1 MDLLTKKVLESKAK
15 RFGKDLGFGDGFGGT
30 SSTQQRE
37 NVRTL
42 DLGLG
47 DHDEFPVQAATYF
60 DNMPNNFPP
69 ILNLFYYDSNIL
81 SDEVKGTVGWAY
93 RVLMAME
100 VLLVF
105 NLLSTVIRIVRMRG
119 QGWIFIVLSTLVGI
133 IVTVFELFAYDTAF
147 RGAYRTNARL
157 RLRYIYL
164 STVTLILCG
173 IYAFTGSAWFNGWTR
188 IAQFNETRKKA
199 PADGSSE
206 AASLGTV
213 EVIFCAIESLGWTAA
228 LFLVTFTLFDFYH
241 LWRNNRQGLS
251 DQALRLAQSNDRRD
265 TKLNNI
271 NDSTPREGNDR
282 QRTTPNG
289 DRIEQIRNK
298 YTPHS

>member
-15 RFGKDLGFGDGFGGT
+15 RLGKDLGFSDGFGGA
-30 SSTQQRE
+30 SSTQHRE
-37 NVRTL
+37 HSRTL
-42 DLGLG
+42 DLGPS
-47 DHDEFPVQAATYF
+47 DRDEFPVQAATYF

-81 SDEVKGTVGWAY
+81 SDEVRGTVGWAY

-100 VLLVF
+100 VLLFF
-105 NLLSTVIRIVRMRG
+105 NLVSTVARIVRMKG

-147 RGAYRTNARL
+147 RGAYRTNTRL

-188 IAQFNETRKKA
+188 IAQFNGNRRKTSAK
-199 PADGSSE
+199 SSE
-206 AASLGTV
+206 AASLGIV

-241 LWRNNRQGLS
+241 LWRSNSQGLS
-251 DQALRLAQSNDRRD
+251 DQSLRLAQSDDRRD
-265 TKLNNI
+265 TDSNNI
-271 NDSTPREGNDR
+271 NDSVRMEGNDR
-282 QRTTPNG
+282 HRTTPNA

-298 YTPHS
+298 YASRS